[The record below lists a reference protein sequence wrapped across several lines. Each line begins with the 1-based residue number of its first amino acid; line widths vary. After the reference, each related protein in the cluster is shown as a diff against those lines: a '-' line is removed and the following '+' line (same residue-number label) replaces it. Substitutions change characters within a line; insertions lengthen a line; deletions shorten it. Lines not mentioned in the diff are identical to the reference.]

1 MCRTAFVLVAV
12 ALGNHCQVEG
22 EQAPYS

>member
-1 MCRTAFVLVAV
+1 MYRPAFVLVAI
-12 ALGNHCQVEG
+12 AMGNHCQVEG